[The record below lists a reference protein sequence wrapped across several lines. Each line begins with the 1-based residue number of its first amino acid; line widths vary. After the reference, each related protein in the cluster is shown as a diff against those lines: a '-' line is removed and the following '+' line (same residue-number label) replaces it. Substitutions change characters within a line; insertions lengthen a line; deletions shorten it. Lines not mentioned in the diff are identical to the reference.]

1 MKPKNKTRQKLIDF
15 LVRFPVTDPDCILFL
30 KTEVNRLEGVF
41 KRATEEADL
50 FKLTTESNAAPTGSP
65 GTASWTGPVP
75 YLRLL
80 HCIIDCDG
88 TFYCP
93 K

>member
-50 FKLTTESNAAPTGSP
+50 LRTRTESNAATGSS
-65 GTASWTGPVP
+65 GTASWTGPIP

-80 HCIIDCDG
+80 HCIIDCDE
-88 TFYCP
+88 TR
-93 K
+93 